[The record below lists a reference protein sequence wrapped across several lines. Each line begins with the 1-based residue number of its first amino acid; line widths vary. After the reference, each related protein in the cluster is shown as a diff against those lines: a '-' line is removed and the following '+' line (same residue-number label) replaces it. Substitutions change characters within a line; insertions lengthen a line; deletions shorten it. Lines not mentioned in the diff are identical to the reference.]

1 MGDTWQAFN
10 EDKNLGDMIK
20 GGYILQPRCIQEGK
34 CISQSQIS
42 KVVFQIC
49 TDILSALNIVSA
61 CLGNQKGICQMVD
74 MLGDGFISISHLA
87 LTGKGIGN
95 L

>member
-1 MGDTWQAFN
+1 MFLLFA
-10 EDKNLGDMIK
+10 DK
-20 GGYILQPRCIQEGK
+20 
-34 CISQSQIS
+34 
-42 KVVFQIC
+42 QIC